1 MPTPGELSHSALPET
16 DPGSRLEDLH
26 GPSQP
31 IHFTGVRRILR
42 PLLRSHTN
50 LRLRTK
56 LLLSLVLSTTALT
69 CATLLVV
76 RHSAQSQVQR
86 QIEQDVRNA
95 FLTIQAV
102 HHQREMMLS
111 HKADLLATLA
121 YLRDGD
127 ATTVQDAS
135 QDPWQSGDCDLFA
148 LADRRGK
155 IVALHSTSS
164 RLSVADAETLFRRSL
179 KDDSSGGWWFAGRH
193 LFQVVLQPYYEDEPR
208 KSRLLGTVIVGR
220 ELDARGASDLGR
232 ISSSHLIFRYGNDLV
247 MTTFAPAEE
256 EELKRQLRDNP
267 TGQNIQIGEQRFFA
281 SSLAL
286 ASGTQ
291 PALSLTVLKS
301 YDEATASL
309 KRLNHL
315 LVGLGLA
322 AVLGGGLLVFVISD
336 RSTRPLAYLAE
347 GVRALEQ
354 GDFTYPLKSD
364 GGDEVAHV
372 TRAFEEMRSTLQ
384 RNEVQRQQ
392 HEIQRQELEGQRQ
405 QLEGQLRQ
413 AQKMDAMGRLAG
425 GVAHDFN
432 NLLTVIKGNSSLLVD
447 RMQSDDRL
455 LGCTR
460 QIESAA
466 DRAAGLTRQLLA
478 FCRMQVLQPKIL
490 DLNMLVSEMCKLLR
504 RLIREDIAFN
514 FHAGESLGRV
524 KADPGQIEQV
534 IMNLAVNAG
543 DAMPAGGSLTIE
555 TRNITVDE
563 QFARARP
570 PILRGQYVLLAVN
583 DTGQGMNDETKAR
596 IFEPFFTT
604 KEQGKGT
611 GLGLATVYGIVKQSG
626 GCVWVESEPHKGAR
640 FEVYLPRVDEAPEPA
655 AGEELAATPARQ
667 RKTVLI
673 VEDEE
678 AVRELASEFIH
689 SAGYTVLTA
698 KDGTEALTLAEQS
711 DEPIHLLLTDVVMP
725 KMRGPELAKRLKGLR
740 NTIRVV
746 YMSGYLEYNR
756 GNEDFLEEGF
766 FLQKPFSRDTLVRKV
781 GEALRNNAPAK
792 SVKHSILS

>member
-1 MPTPGELSHSALPET
+1 
-16 DPGSRLEDLH
+16 
-26 GPSQP
+26 
-31 IHFTGVRRILR
+31 
-42 PLLRSHTN
+42 
-50 LRLRTK
+50 
-56 LLLSLVLSTTALT
+56 
-69 CATLLVV
+69 V
-76 RHSAQSQVQR
+76 RHSAQAQVQR
-86 QIEQDVRNA
+86 QIEQDARNA

-102 HHQREMMLS
+102 QHQREMMLS
-111 HKADLLATLA
+111 RKADLLATLA

-127 ATTVQDAS
+127 ATTIQDAS
-135 QDPWQSGDCDLFA
+135 QDPWQSDDCDLFA
-148 LADRRGK
+148 LADRKGK
-155 IVALHSTSS
+155 IIALHTTSS
-164 RLSVADAETLFRRSL
+164 RLSVPDAEKLFRRTQKENSEA
-179 KDDSSGGWWFAGRH
+179 GWWFGGGH

-220 ELDARGASDLGR
+220 ELDGRGASDLAR
-232 ISSSHLIFRYGNDLV
+232 ISSSHLIIRYGNDLV
-247 MTTFAPAEE
+247 TSTLARAKE
-256 EELKRQLRDNP
+256 EELKRQLRDRP
-267 TGQNIQIGEQRFFA
+267 AGDEIRIGNERFFA
-281 SSLAL
+281 SSLEL
-286 ASGTQ
+286 ASGLEA
-291 PALSLTVLKS
+291 ALTLTVLKS
-301 YDEATASL
+301 YDEAIASL

-322 AVLGGGLLVFVISD
+322 AVLGGGVLVFVISD
-336 RSTRPLAYLAE
+336 RSTRPLTYLAE

-354 GDFTYPLKSD
+354 GDFTYPLKSR
-364 GGDEVAHV
+364 GGDEVAQV
-372 TRAFEEMRSTLQ
+372 TRAFEDMRSTLQ
-384 RNEVQRQQ
+384 RNEAQRQQ
-392 HEIQRQELEGQRQ
+392 HEIQRQQLEGQRQ

-432 NLLTVIKGNSSLLVD
+432 NLLTVIKGNSSLLVE
-447 RMQSDDRL
+447 RLQSDDRL

-466 DRAAGLTRQLLA
+466 DRAASLTRQLLA

-514 FHAGESLGRV
+514 FHAGQSLGRV

-563 QFARARP
+563 GFALARP
-570 PILRGQYVLLAVN
+570 PILPGQYVLLTVT
-583 DTGQGMNDETKAR
+583 DTGHGMDAETKAR

-626 GCVWVESEPHKGAR
+626 GCVWVESEPEKGAR
-640 FEVYLPRVDEAPEPA
+640 FEVYLPAVDEAPESIRS
-655 AGEELAATPARQ
+655 EEIATTAARQ

-673 VEDEE
+673 AEDEE
-678 AVRELASEFIH
+678 AVRELASEFIK
-689 SAGYTVLTA
+689 SAGYTVLSA
-698 KDGTEALTLAEQS
+698 KDGTEALAIAEQS

-725 KMRGPELAKRLKGLR
+725 NMRGPELAKRVKGLR
-740 NTIRVV
+740 NTIRIV

-756 GNEDFLEEGF
+756 GNDGFLEEGF

-781 GEALRNNAPAK
+781 GEALRNNTPAK
-792 SVKHSILS
+792 SVKRSILS